1 MTRVKSRFI
10 CEECGAVH
18 PKWSGKCLE
27 CESWNTLVEEE
38 LPEEGPHLRASPAV
52 TCTPVPVTRAGHETP
67 RRISGGMEEFD
78 RVMGGGV
85 VPGSL
90 TLVGGDPGIGKS
102 TLMLQV
108 SHLVA
113 AGEGPVLYISGE
125 ESFDQAH
132 LRAAR
137 LKTLH
142 DQLFLLTETHVSAI
156 APHLGSGK
164 YRLAVVDSIQS
175 VYTSRLAAAPGSVG
189 QVRECANEFMRLA
202 KTTQTPIALV
212 GHVTKEGVIAGPR
225 LLEHLV
231 DTVLYF
237 EGEGRQSLRVLRA
250 VKNRFGSTNEIG
262 VFEMHDAGLV
272 EVRNP
277 SALFLDERPVGVSG
291 SVVFPAME
299 GARPLLVE
307 VQALVSDAHA
317 GTPRRT
323 VTGVNPNRIALLLAV
338 LERHAG
344 LRFSDRDVF
353 VNVAGGIRLDEPAAD
368 LAAAVA
374 LASSLL
380 GRPVAPDTAVFGEV
394 GLSGEIRAVSASRQR
409 AREAAKFGFARC
421 ILPVNCAREA
431 AGSDA
436 VPEPAAKLGDALR
449 IALENHC
456 G

>member
-1 MTRVKSRFI
+1 MMRVKTRFI
-10 CEECGAVH
+10 CEECGAIH
-18 PKWSGKCLE
+18 PKWSGKCAE
-27 CESWNTLVEEE
+27 CDSWNTLVEEE
-38 LPEEGPHLRASPAV
+38 IPEGGPHLRETAV
-52 TCTPVPVTRAGHETP
+52 ITREPVPITHAGRETP
-67 RRISGGMEEFD
+67 RRIPGGMDEFD
-78 RVMGGGV
+78 RVMGGGIV
-85 VPGSL
+85 QGSL
-90 TLVGGDPGIGKS
+90 TLLGGDPGIGKS

-108 SHLVA
+108 SHHVA
-113 AGEGPVLYISGE
+113 AMEGPVLYISGE
-125 ESFDQAH
+125 ESFDQAR
-132 LRAAR
+132 LRASR
-137 LKTLH
+137 LKTLNER
-142 DQLFLLTETHVSAI
+142 LLLLTETHLSAI
-156 APHLGSGK
+156 MPHLTGGK

-189 QVRECANEFMRLA
+189 QVRECANEFMRLS
-202 KTTQTPIALV
+202 KTTHTPIVLV
-212 GHVTKEGVIAGPR
+212 GHVTKEGVVAGPR

-262 VFEMHDAGLV
+262 VFEMHDAGLS
-272 EVRNP
+272 EVCNP

-291 SVVFPAME
+291 SVVFPAVE

-307 VQALVSDAHA
+307 VQALVSEAHA

-368 LAAAVA
+368 LAAAMA

-380 GRPVAPDTAVFGEV
+380 ARPVAADVAVFGEV
-394 GLSGEIRAVSASRQR
+394 GLSGEIRAVSAARLR

-421 ILPVNCAREA
+421 ILPGNCARDA
-431 AGSDA
+431 ADTDA
-436 VPEPAAKLGDALR
+436 VPEPAAKLKDALKLG
-449 IALENHC
+449 LET
-456 G
+456 